1 MIEYRLSHKTTISEN
16 QFGFMP
22 TIFLLKHLKE
32 RYKEVNK
39 EPPYSFYWPREIIW
53 QVTWRGYVVIF
64 KKKKRVTFMYIK
76 LTKDI
81 YDKVVTRKR
90 TKKDITSKF
99 PILIG
104 LHQG

>member
-1 MIEYRLSHKTTISEN
+1 
-16 QFGFMP
+16 
-22 TIFLLKHLKE
+22 
-32 RYKEVNK
+32 
-39 EPPYSFYWPREIIW
+39 
-53 QVTWRGYVVIF
+53 
-64 KKKKRVTFMYIK
+64 MYIK
-76 LTKDI
+76 LTKDIYI

>member
-1 MIEYRLSHKTTISEN
+1 
-16 QFGFMP
+16 
-22 TIFLLKHLKE
+22 
-32 RYKEVNK
+32 
-39 EPPYSFYWPREIIW
+39 
-53 QVTWRGYVVIF
+53 
-64 KKKKRVTFMYIK
+64 MYIK

-90 TKKDITSKF
+90 IKKDITSKF